1 MSLWDQLV
9 DFTDISNAL
18 YDIKRE
24 IEDAQEKIE
33 KTRRNRTVN
42 THVQAAL
49 ALSGLEIKMSNF
61 AADLRK
67 KFTASGSNIG

>member
-9 DFTDISNAL
+9 DLTDVSNAL
-18 YDIKRE
+18 SDIKKDL
-24 IEDAQEKIE
+24 EDAQEKIA
-33 KTRRNRTVN
+33 KTQRNQTVN

-67 KFTASGSNIG
+67 KFTQRGSSI